1 MLCHA
6 CMQHGK
12 YESDD
17 NVVIIITTGFSLS
30 APLGI
35 LHVCPG
41 DQLLLTCVTNASF
54 LEWNITAQ
62 NYIGLRLVSSEGIP
76 NIQPLTVNYTTFGFT
91 RESSEPLNVTLSII
105 NATVDLRIVCIE
117 YLESSQQVATVDID
131 VIYLSRPKLIMTELS
146 FAVHNVSM
154 TIILDGNLIMDD
166 VSGLSYGISFT
177 VVPYSTVIATN
188 ESASL
193 ILSYNTLYILT
204 VFGTLDFCGYNGE
217 AATVSLFYG
226 KAFCYI

>member
-1 MLCHA
+1 M
-6 CMQHGK
+6 
-12 YESDD
+12 
-17 NVVIIITTGFSLS
+17 
-30 APLGI
+30 
-35 LHVCPG
+35 CPG

-62 NYIGLRLVSSEGIP
+62 NYIGLRLVSSEGIST
-76 NIQPLTVNYTTFGFT
+76 IQSLKVNYTMFSFT

-105 NATVDLRIVCIE
+105 NATADFKIFCIE
-117 YLESSQQVATVDID
+117 YLKSSEQVATVDID
-131 VIYLSRPKLIMTELS
+131 VIFLSRPKLIMKGLS
-146 FAVHNVSM
+146 FGVHNVSM

-177 VVPYSTVIATN
+177 VVPYSTIIATN
-188 ESASL
+188 ESALL

-204 VFGTLDFCGYNGE
+204 VFGTLDFCGYDGE

-226 KAFCYI
+226 KNVITYYLLHVVDLSGRNIIWYVLKL